1 VPQINVVQLDPDLAL
16 PTYAKPGDG
25 AVDLLAR
32 QDGVLHAGGGR
43 MLFGSGL
50 SIALPAGWA
59 GLVLSRSG
67 LAARHGVIVANAPG
81 LIDEGY
87 RGEVMV
93 PLVNTDPQ
101 SSFEVKRGDR
111 IAQLLVLQI
120 DPIVWNVV
128 TELSQTQRGQGG
140 LGHTGR

>member
-1 VPQINVVQLDPDLAL
+1 MPQIDVVQLDPELAL
-16 PTYAKPGDG
+16 PTYAKSGDG
-25 AVDLLAR
+25 AVDLVSR
-32 QDGVLHAGGGR
+32 QDGVLAAGGGR
-43 MLFGSGL
+43 LVFGTGL
-50 SIALPAGWA
+50 SVALPAGWV

-67 LAARHGVIVANAPG
+67 LAARNGVIVANAPG

-93 PLVNTDPQ
+93 PLVNTDPVVP
-101 SSFEVKRGDR
+101 FEVKRGDR
-111 IAQLLVLQI
+111 IAQLFVLQI

-128 TELSQTQRGQGG
+128 SELSVTDRGSGG